1 MDVLANLAL
10 GFETAMSLSNLAYCL
25 IGVFLG
31 TAVGVLPGIGPIAT
45 IAMLL
50 PITFGLPPVS
60 ALIMLSGIYYGAQY
74 GGSTTAILIN
84 LPGESASVVTALDGY
99 KMARQG
105 KAGLALATSAIGS
118 FIAGSIATV
127 LVALF
132 APPLA
137 EVALRFGPAEYFS
150 LMVLGLVA
158 SIVLASGSLL
168 HALAMV
174 VVGLVL
180 GLVGTDVNSG
190 TARYSFGFPQLADGI
205 GFVVI
210 AMGMFGLAEIIS
222 NLEHEATRSAVV
234 THVKGLLPSR
244 EDWKRIIG
252 PILRGTALGSAL
264 GILPGGGAILASFAV
279 LFAGEED
286 FEDTRAVR
294 AGARSKA
301 WPAPEAANN
310 AGAQTSFIPM
320 LTLGIPANPVMA
332 LMIGALMIQGI
343 QPGPTI
349 ITEQATL
356 FWGVVVSMWIGNV
369 FLLILNLPLIGLW
382 VRMITVPYRL
392 LFPAIMVFCAI
403 GVFSISNT
411 VFDVYLMALFGLLGY
426 VFHKLGCE
434 PTPLLLGFILGPPME
449 EFLRRALVLSEGS
462 PVVLVREPLSALLL
476 AVAAVLL
483 ASVLLPTI
491 AKKRAET
498 FVSEG

>member
-10 GFETAMSLSNLAYCL
+10 GFQTAMSLSNLLYCL

-74 GGSTTAILIN
+74 GGSTTAILVN
-84 LPGESASVVTALDGY
+84 LPGESSSVVTALDGY

-105 KAGLALATSAIGS
+105 RAGLALATAAIGS
-118 FIAGSIATV
+118 FIAGTV
-127 LVALF
+127 STLLVALF

-137 EVALRFGPAEYFS
+137 DVALRFGPAEYFS

-168 HALAMV
+168 HALAV
-174 VVGLVL
+174 VVGLTL

-190 TARYSFGFPQLADGI
+190 VSRYSLGYPELADGI

-210 AMGMFGLAEIIS
+210 AMGMFGLAEIVA
-222 NLEHEATRSAVV
+222 NLEGEGSRTSTVARVE
-234 THVKGLLPSR
+234 GLLPSR
-244 EDWKRIIG
+244 ADWARILG
-252 PILRGTALGSAL
+252 PIARGTVLGSAL
-264 GILPGGGAILASFAV
+264 GILPGGGAILASFASYSLEKKISKTPEQFGQGAIEGV
-279 LFAGEED
+279 AG
-286 FEDTRAVR
+286 
-294 AGARSKA
+294 
-301 WPAPEAANN
+301 PESANN
-310 AGAQTSFIPM
+310 AAAQTSFIPM
-320 LTLGIPANPVMA
+320 LTLGVPANPVMA

-349 ITEQATL
+349 VTEQATL

-382 VRMITVPYRL
+382 VRMVSVPYHFL
-392 LFPAIMVFCAI
+392 YPAIMVFCAV

-411 VFDVYLMALFGLLGY
+411 TFDVYLMALFGLLGY
-426 VFHKLGCE
+426 VFIKLGCE

-449 EFLRRALVLSEGS
+449 EYLRRALVLSEGRID
-462 PVVLVREPLSALLL
+462 VLVREPLSACLL

>member
-1 MDVLANLAL
+1 MLANLAT
-10 GFETAMSLSNLAYCL
+10 GFETAMSLSNLMYCL

-99 KMARQG
+99 KLARQG
-105 KAGLALATSAIGS
+105 KAGLALATAAIGS
-118 FIAGSIATV
+118 FIAGTIATV

-158 SIVLASGSLL
+158 SVVLASGSLL
-168 HALAMV
+168 HALSMV

-180 GLVGTDVNSG
+180 GLIGTDVNSG
-190 TARYSFGFPQLADGI
+190 VARYSLGFPQLSDGL
-205 GFVVI
+205 GFVVL
-210 AMGMFGLAEIIS
+210 AMGVFGLAEIVS
-222 NLEHEATRSAVV
+222 NLENEANRTAIVKR
-234 THVKGLLPSR
+234 VKGLLPTR
-244 EDWKRIIG
+244 EEWRRILG
-252 PILRGTALGSAL
+252 PILRGTVIGSAL
-264 GILPGGGAILASFAV
+264 GILPGGGAILASFASYSLEKRLSKTPERFGQGAV
-279 LFAGEED
+279 EGVAG
-286 FEDTRAVR
+286 
-294 AGARSKA
+294 
-301 WPAPEAANN
+301 PEAANN

-349 ITEQATL
+349 VTEQAPL
-356 FWGVVVSMWIGNV
+356 FWGVIVSMWIGNV

-382 VRMITVPYRL
+382 VRMITVPYHL
-392 LFPAIMVFCAI
+392 LYPAIVVFSVI

-411 VFDVYLMALFGLLGY
+411 TFDVYMLALFGFIGY

-434 PTPLLLGFILGPPME
+434 PTPMLLGFILGPPME
-449 EFLRRALVLSEGS
+449 EYLRRALTLSEGS
-462 PVVLVREPLSALLL
+462 ATVLVTEPLSALLL
-476 AVAAVLL
+476 LL
-483 ASVLLPTI
+483 AALLLGSTLLPAI
-491 AKKRAET
+491 RKGREET
-498 FVSEG
+498 FVPES

>member
-1 MDVLANLAL
+1 MDMLANLAT
-10 GFETAMSLSNLAYCL
+10 GFETAMSLSNLMYCL

-105 KAGLALATSAIGS
+105 KAGLALATAAIGS
-118 FIAGSIATV
+118 FIAGTIATV

-158 SIVLASGSLL
+158 SVVLASGSLL
-168 HALAMV
+168 HALSMV

-180 GLVGTDVNSG
+180 GLIGTDVNSG
-190 TARYSFGFPQLADGI
+190 VARYSLGFPQLSDGL
-205 GFVVI
+205 GFVVL
-210 AMGMFGLAEIIS
+210 AMGVFGLAEIVS
-222 NLEHEATRSAVV
+222 NLENEANRTAIVKR
-234 THVKGLLPSR
+234 VKGLLPTR
-244 EDWKRIIG
+244 EEWRRILG
-252 PILRGTALGSAL
+252 PILRGTVIGSAL
-264 GILPGGGAILASFAV
+264 GILPGGGAILASFASYSLEKRLSKTPERFGQGAV
-279 LFAGEED
+279 EGVAG
-286 FEDTRAVR
+286 
-294 AGARSKA
+294 
-301 WPAPEAANN
+301 PEAANN

-349 ITEQATL
+349 VTEQAPL
-356 FWGVVVSMWIGNV
+356 FWGVIVSMWIGNV

-382 VRMITVPYRL
+382 VRMITVPYHL
-392 LFPAIMVFCAI
+392 LYPAIVVFSVI
-403 GVFSISNT
+403 GVFSISNAT
-411 VFDVYLMALFGLLGY
+411 FDVYLLALFGFIGY

-434 PTPLLLGFILGPPME
+434 PTPMLLGFILGPPME
-449 EFLRRALVLSEGS
+449 EYLRRALTLSEGS
-462 PVVLVREPLSALLL
+462 ATVLVTEPLSALLL
-476 AVAAVLL
+476 LL
-483 ASVLLPTI
+483 AALLLGSTLLPAI
-491 AKKRAET
+491 RKGREET
-498 FVSEG
+498 FVPES

>member
-1 MDVLANLAL
+1 MMDMLANLAL
-10 GFETAMSLSNLAYCL
+10 GFQTAMSLSNLLYCL

-99 KMARQG
+99 RMARQG
-105 KAGLALATSAIGS
+105 KAGLALATAAIGS
-118 FIAGSIATV
+118 FIAGSVATV

-137 EVALRFGPAEYFS
+137 ELALHFGPAEYFS

-168 HALAMV
+168 HALAVV

-190 TARYSFGFPQLADGI
+190 VSRYSLGFPQLADGI

-210 AMGMFGLAEIIS
+210 AMGMFGLAEIVA
-222 NLEHEATRSAVV
+222 NLENEATRTAAIKRV
-234 THVKGLLPSR
+234 TGLLPSR
-244 EDWKRIIG
+244 EDWGKILG
-252 PILRGTALGSAL
+252 PIARGTVLGSAL
-264 GILPGGGAILASFAV
+264 GILPGGGAILASFASYSLEKKLSKTPEQFGQGAIEGV
-279 LFAGEED
+279 AG
-286 FEDTRAVR
+286 
-294 AGARSKA
+294 
-301 WPAPEAANN
+301 PESANN

-349 ITEQATL
+349 ITEQPTL

-382 VRMITVPYRL
+382 VRMVSVPYHFL
-392 LFPAIMVFCAI
+392 YPAIMVFCAI

-411 VFDVYLMALFGLLGY
+411 TFDVHLMALFGLLGY
-426 VFHKLGCE
+426 VFMKLGCE

-449 EFLRRALVLSEGS
+449 EYLRRAMVLSEGRAD
-462 PVVLVREPLSALLL
+462 VLVREPLSAFLLTIAALLL
-476 AVAAVLL
+476 V
-483 ASVLLPTI
+483 SVLLP
-491 AKKRAET
+491 AVRKKREET

>member
-1 MDVLANLAL
+1 MDMLANLAT
-10 GFETAMSLSNLAYCL
+10 GFETAMSLSNLMYCL

-99 KMARQG
+99 KLARQG
-105 KAGLALATSAIGS
+105 KAGLALATAAIGS
-118 FIAGSIATV
+118 FIAGTIATV

-158 SIVLASGSLL
+158 SVVLASGSLL
-168 HALAMV
+168 HALSMV

-180 GLVGTDVNSG
+180 GLIGTDVNSG
-190 TARYSFGFPQLADGI
+190 VARYSLGFPQLSDGL
-205 GFVVI
+205 GFVVL
-210 AMGMFGLAEIIS
+210 AMGVFGLAEIVS
-222 NLEHEATRSAVV
+222 NLENEANRTAIVKR
-234 THVKGLLPSR
+234 VKGLLPTR
-244 EDWKRIIG
+244 DEWRRILG
-252 PILRGTALGSAL
+252 PILRGTVIGSAL
-264 GILPGGGAILASFAV
+264 GILPGGGAILASFASYSLEKRLSKTPERFGQGAV
-279 LFAGEED
+279 EGVAG
-286 FEDTRAVR
+286 
-294 AGARSKA
+294 
-301 WPAPEAANN
+301 PEAANN

-349 ITEQATL
+349 VTEQATL
-356 FWGVVVSMWIGNV
+356 FWGVIVSMWIGNV

-382 VRMITVPYRL
+382 VRMITVPYHL
-392 LFPAIMVFCAI
+392 LYPAIVVFSVI

-411 VFDVYLMALFGLLGY
+411 TFDVYLLALFGFIGY

-434 PTPLLLGFILGPPME
+434 PTPMLLGFILGPPME
-449 EFLRRALVLSEGS
+449 EYLRRALTLSEGS
-462 PVVLVREPLSALLL
+462 ATVLLTEPLSALLL
-476 AVAAVLL
+476 LL
-483 ASVLLPTI
+483 AALLLGLTLLPAI
-491 AKKRAET
+491 RKGREET
-498 FVSEG
+498 FVPET